1 MKSFFLAVA
10 AFFGMM
16 AVALGAFAAH
26 ALRERLDPSMLEV
39 FRTGSDYLI
48 YHALAL
54 GGLAILMHWYTSSR
68 LLLSAAWA
76 FTSGVLIFC
85 GSLFALSLTGISWL
99 GAITPIGGVAFLVG
113 WLLILIF
120 ALRI

>member
-1 MKSFFLAVA
+1 MKSFFLGVA
-10 AFFGMM
+10 AFFGML

-26 ALRERLDPSMLEV
+26 ALRGQIEPSMLEV

-68 LLLSAAWA
+68 LLIAAAWA
-76 FTSGVLIFC
+76 FTAGVILFC
-85 GSLFALSLTGISWL
+85 GSLFALSLTGITWL
-99 GAITPIGGVAFLVG
+99 GAITPIGGVGFLTG

-120 ALRI
+120 AFRT